1 MGTSSFSWFD
11 GRTGI
16 AAAAAV
22 QSWIDGFRRKYAPRG
37 SIAVQHTG
45 TVEVGFCGLGS
56 TIGLQG
62 TLQAIDREFFVKS
75 IELET
80 IREVDQARKRLE
92 WSHSHA
98 LHFEAVGRLKPG
110 GDVPGPF
117 PLMLTPRNYYML
129 FWDYANESRV
139 LELTLAL
146 QRAWL
151 DKVSAS
157 KLPRNEVQE
166 FYYRRFCQYD
176 LHVDTLSA
184 LDGLV
189 YWQRGDYQLHL
200 RIRTKPNRTLDYV
213 WRFALSERDT
223 DLLRNNRLAI
233 VRQALDLP
241 AEFHWAYPPYL

>member
-1 MGTSSFSWFD
+1 MPTSSCSWFD
-11 GRTGI
+11 GLTGI
-16 AAAAAV
+16 AAASV
-22 QSWIDGFRRKYAPRG
+22 QSWIDGFRRKHAPRG

-45 TVEVGFCGLGS
+45 TVEVGFCVLGS

-62 TLQAIDREFFVKS
+62 MLQAVDREFFVKS

-92 WSHSHA
+92 WSHSHG
-98 LHFEAVGRLKPG
+98 LHLEAVGRLTPG
-110 GDVPGPF
+110 SDVPGQF
-117 PLMLTPRNYYML
+117 PLMLTPRNYDML
-129 FWDYANESRV
+129 FWDYANESSIRG
-139 LELTLAL
+139 LTFAL

-151 DKVSAS
+151 DKLSAS
-157 KLPRNEVQE
+157 KLPRNEAQE
-166 FYYRRFCQYD
+166 FYYRRFRQYD

-200 RIRTKPNRTLDYV
+200 RIHTKPNRTFDYN
-213 WRFALSERDT
+213 WRFALSERDA
-223 DLLRNNRLAI
+223 DRLRNNRLAI

-241 AEFHWAYPPYL
+241 AAFH